1 MAEQIPLNKF
11 LTEPRALTTSDQLLY
26 TTPLERASILLGSQA
41 SNFSTEPVTITFI
54 IRRDGEDYI
63 LLNEYE
69 IPPGDQLQVVNGK
82 LILDYGC
89 SIRAKVSSNDAVNIV
104 LSILE
109 TTV

>member
-1 MAEQIPLNKF
+1 MAEQIPLNRF
-11 LTEPRALTTSDQLLY
+11 LTEPRLLNTSDQLLY

-41 SNFSTEPVTITFI
+41 SNYSADPITITFT
-54 IRRDGEDYI
+54 IRKNGEDYV
-63 LLNEYE
+63 LLNEYV

-89 SIRAKVSSNDAVNIV
+89 SIRARVSADNAVNIV

>member
-1 MAEQIPLNKF
+1 MAEQIPLNRF
-11 LTEPRALTTSDQLLY
+11 ITEPFELTTTDRLIY

-41 SNFSTEPVTITFI
+41 SNYSANPVTITFTV
-54 IRRDGEDYI
+54 RKNGQDYI
-63 LLNEYE
+63 MLNEYT
-69 IPPGDQLQVVNGK
+69 IPPGDQLNVINGK

-89 SIRAKVSSNDAVNIV
+89 SIRARVSSNDTVNIV

>member
-1 MAEQIPLNKF
+1 MAEQIPLNRF
-11 LTEPRALTTSDQLLY
+11 ITEPKALTTSDQLLY

-41 SNFSTEPVTITFI
+41 SNYSASPVTITFTV
-54 IRRDGEDYI
+54 RRNGEDYVM
-63 LLNEYE
+63 LNEYE

-89 SIRAKVSSNDAVNIV
+89 SIRARVSSNDAVNIV

>member
-1 MAEQIPLNKF
+1 MAEQIPLNRF
-11 LTEPRALTTSDQLLY
+11 ITEPFELTTTDRLLY

-41 SNFSTEPVTITFI
+41 SNYSESPVTITFTV
-54 IRRDGEDYI
+54 RKNGQDYI
-63 LLNEYE
+63 MLNEYV
-69 IPPGDQLQVVNGK
+69 IPPGDQLNVINGK

-89 SIRAKVSSNDAVNIV
+89 SIRARVSSNDTVNIV